1 MRYLKYLLGGML
13 TAALVA
19 CGGGGGNPGTPSS
32 GGGGSSGS
40 TNTTSSV
47 SDFYVSTDKSTI
59 NNSGS
64 DSAKLTVTAVNAS
77 NNIVAGATVSV
88 SVDNNTVFVPASG
101 AETNASGIYTGTIS
115 IGADKT
121 DRDVS
126 VSVTINGKN
135 KKISLRIAGSKIAL
149 QVAPSAPTPGQS
161 VTLTATLLDYSN
173 TPIVGSVITFG
184 GSIPSIQG
192 QTATTSASGVA
203 TKAFAAP
210 STAGVYTITAS
221 GSGISAADYQL
232 QVFSSAGSV
241 PAAVIPAGAVPSL
254 SALPNVL
261 SVNASGFTTNKS
273 TLKFLFLDS
282 SNSPVSNV
290 RVRFD
295 DLTTGSPKVGASL
308 STGTQTTYTDVSGS
322 TTSQYIAGQN
332 SSPTNGV
339 TVRACYSSVDFT
351 STTDCPASVIA
362 TLTVAGQAL
371 SVSIG
376 HDNLME
382 KGNGTYIKTFS
393 VSVADSAG
401 RAVSG
406 ASVDISV
413 DLTHF
418 GKGSY
423 VPVSAT
429 DTLPVPPVSL
439 TAAYPSISVNPNTL
453 TPKRVWCPNEDT
465 NRNGSA
471 EPGENI
477 DNSVDVNGQATLQPR
492 KSDLLIRYADPAVTT
507 TDASG
512 QLLIK
517 IEYAQQFA
525 TWLAYRVRVS
535 TSVAGSQGMDE
546 KSFVTGYIEGDQTN
560 GSFLNPAYGYNA
572 CNVAN

>member
-1 MRYLKYLLGGML
+1 
-13 TAALVA
+13 
-19 CGGGGGNPGTPSS
+19 
-32 GGGGSSGS
+32 
-40 TNTTSSV
+40 V
-47 SDFYVSTDKSTI
+47 SDFYVSTDKFTI
-59 NNSGS
+59 NNSGA

-77 NNIVAGATVSV
+77 NNVVAGAAVSV
-88 SVDNNTVFVPASG
+88 SVDSNTVFAPGAGSVTNESG
-101 AETNASGIYTGTIS
+101 LYTGTIS

-126 VSVTINGKN
+126 VSVTINGKT
-135 KKISLRIAGSKIAL
+135 KKISLRVAGSKIAL
-149 QVAPSAPTPGQS
+149 QVSPSAPTPGQS
-161 VTLTATLLDYSN
+161 VTLTATLLDYAN
-173 TPIVGSVITFG
+173 VPIVGSVVTFG
-184 GSIPSIQG
+184 GSIPSVQG
-192 QTATTSASGVA
+192 QAATTSSSGVA
-203 TKAFAAP
+203 TKTFSAPAA
-210 STAGVYTITAS
+210 AGIYTITAS
-221 GSGISAADYQL
+221 GSGIAAADYQL
-232 QVFSSAGSV
+232 QVFSSAGNV
-241 PAAVIPAGAVPSL
+241 PAAVIPSGVVPSL

-261 SVNASGFTTNKS
+261 SVNAVGFTSNKS
-273 TLKFLFLDS
+273 TLKFLLLDS
-282 SNSPVSNV
+282 SNSPVPNV

-295 DLTTGSPKVGASL
+295 DLTTGSPRVGASL
-308 STGTQTTYTDVSGS
+308 STDTQTSYTDVSGS
-322 TTSQYIAGQN
+322 VTSQYIAGQN

-339 TVRACYSSVDFT
+339 IVRACYSAVNFT
-351 STTDCPASVIA
+351 SSTDCPASINVS
-362 TLTVAGQAL
+362 LTVAGQAL

-376 HDNLME
+376 HDNLLE

-401 RAVSG
+401 NAVSG

-423 VPVSAT
+423 VPVVAT

-439 TAAYPSISVNPNTL
+439 TASFPSISANPNL
-453 TPKRVWCPNEDT
+453 QTPKRVWCANEDT
-465 NRNGSA
+465 NRNGSV

-477 DNSVDVNGQATLQPR
+477 DSSVDGNGQATLQPR
-492 KSDLLIRYADPAVTT
+492 KSDLLISYADPAVKTT
-507 TDASG
+507 NASG

-572 CNVAN
+572 CNTVN